1 MTTQELFIGHFEGAL
16 TPDESL
22 HLETILA
29 GSAEL
34 RTQFDQ
40 HQQIHS
46 MMLREAEE
54 TKPSEALDDATIGA
68 ALGLLGQTIGGGSV
82 AFWTGT
88 KIAATI
94 GSVVVGG
101 AVTWFAVTQ
110 NPEPQ
115 APAGNQPTPTVQ
127 IAPAP
132 QVQEPTV
139 APVVVDEG
147 ASSSSAE
154 KATPTGSSKEA
165 STTRSKGE
173 TEGKDKQFN
182 LGQEKP
188 IEVNQGTRINPP
200 QRK

>member
-40 HQQIHS
+40 HQHIHS

-94 GSVVVGG
+94 GTVVVGG

-115 APAGNQPTPTVQ
+115 APSINPPTVQ
-127 IAPAP
+127 TVPAP
-132 QVQEPTV
+132 QAQEPTV
-139 APVVVDEG
+139 APVVVDE
-147 ASSSSAE
+147 A
-154 KATPTGSSKEA
+154 ATNSTSEQTAPTSSSKE
-165 STTRSKGE
+165 SNSIRPKDEKGDSKEPMYNLKNETPINVYGDTTFG
-173 TEGKDKQFN
+173 GKKQN
-182 LGQEKP
+182 
-188 IEVNQGTRINPP
+188 
-200 QRK
+200 